1 MEWLYI
7 ARIVSTF
14 AVIVLHISA
23 YTVTQA
29 ELGTFSWWAGN
40 LYDSSVR
47 WCVPV
52 FIMISG
58 ALLLSPGRIEN
69 LSDFYKKRIGKILVP
84 LLFWS
89 FFFISWSLFKAKL
102 NGEGEGDIL
111 KSVMNGRPYYH
122 MWFLYMIIGIYMF
135 TPMIRVLVA
144 NMSEE
149 RLLFFVFLM
158 FVFCSLS
165 DMYNFLIGNSDFLFV
180 GEFIYYVP
188 YYICGHLIAKNHTS
202 KHLSFYIFLFLIS
215 LSLTCIGY
223 YLLSSFSGKEIGLYF
238 YSYLSFNVI
247 AMSISV
253 MWILKFTRLRKS
265 HSNKLRFLSDVSL
278 GIYLIHPVFI
288 EVFYY
293 LAARRWID
301 YSIVSIPLMSM
312 IVFACCM
319 VSVFFIKKVP
329 YLRRIV

>member
-58 ALLLSPGRIEN
+58 ALLLSTEKIDS
-69 LSDFYKKRIGKILVP
+69 LSVFYKKRIGKILVP

-89 FFFISWSLFKAKL
+89 FFFISWSVFKTKI

-111 KSVMNGRPYYH
+111 KSIMNGRPYYH
-122 MWFLYMIIGIYMF
+122 MWFLYMIIGLYMF
-135 TPMIRVLVA
+135 TPLIRILVSNA
-144 NMSEE
+144 SEE

-165 DMYNFLIGNSDFLFV
+165 DMYNFFIGNSDFLFV

-188 YYICGHLIAKNHTS
+188 YYICGHLIAKTHTT
-202 KHLSFYIFLFLIS
+202 KPLSFYIFLFLIS
-215 LSLTCIGY
+215 LSLTCACY
-223 YLLSSFSGKEIGLYF
+223 YLLSSFSGKETGLYF

-247 AMSISV
+247 VMSVSFMRV
-253 MWILKFTRLRKS
+253 LKFIHLNKS
-265 HSNKLRFLSDVSL
+265 HNNKLKFLSDVSL

-288 EVFYY
+288 EAFYY

-301 YSIVSIPLMSM
+301 YSIFSIPLMSM
-312 IVFACCM
+312 IVFACCV
-319 VSVFFIKKVP
+319 VSVFFIKKIP